1 MPAFRPITA
10 ARVATAALA
19 AVMTLSLLPA
29 ATLGYN
35 EPPKVLKQ
43 GEWKALGAIN
53 HLRADRGLKPL
64 RMAHRV
70 RLVARDRSRD
80 MRQYDY
86 FSHASPSGRDAATL
100 LDHRNVSYMSGSE
113 NIGWISFMSTW
124 EKTAAAMVDA
134 WFDSSGHRANL
145 LSRDVNYVGIGAA
158 RTGNAVYWTAIFVR
172 QKDHTAPKAG
182 MIASTTGLSL
192 AGNDAGKRTATI
204 RWWGHDRALQRHTS
218 GLKGF
223 VVQKKQPNGTWR
235 TLRHMTKTRSLT
247 LQLSRG
253 THKFRV
259 RAVDNRGNKS
269 GWRHPLQVTVH

>member
-1 MPAFRPITA
+1 MPAFRTITA

-29 ATLGYN
+29 ATLGSN
-35 EPPKVLKQ
+35 GPPKVLRE

-53 HLRADRGLKPL
+53 QLREDRGLKPL
-64 RMAHRV
+64 RMAHKV
-70 RLVARDRSRD
+70 RFAARDRSRD

-86 FSHASPSGRDAATL
+86 FSHVSPSGRDAARL
-100 LDHRNVSYMSGSE
+100 LGQRNVRYMAGAE
-113 NIGWISFMSTW
+113 NIGWVSFMGTW
-124 EKTAAAMVDA
+124 EKTAKAMVGA
-134 WFDSSGHRANL
+134 WFDSSGHRASL
-145 LSRDVNYVGIGAA
+145 LSRDFNYVGIGAA
-158 RTGNAVYWTAIFVR
+158 RSGNAVYWTAIFVR
-172 QKDHTAPKAG
+172 QRDHTAPKAG

-192 AGNDAGKRTATI
+192 ASNDAGKRTVTI

-223 VVQKKQPNGTWR
+223 IVQKKRPNGTWR
-235 TLRHMTKTRSLT
+235 TLRHMTKTRSVT

-253 THKFRV
+253 VHKFRV

-269 GWRHPLQVTVH
+269 GWRHPLRVSVY

>member
-1 MPAFRPITA
+1 MPASRTITVG
-10 ARVATAALA
+10 RVATAALT

-35 EPPKVLKQ
+35 EPPKELKQ
-43 GEWKALGAIN
+43 GEWKALAAIN
-53 HLRADRGLKPL
+53 QLRENRGLKPL
-64 RMAHRV
+64 RMAFRV

-86 FSHASPSGRDAATL
+86 FSHVSPSGRDAATL
-100 LDHRNVSYMSGSE
+100 LSRRNVSYMSGSE
-113 NIGWISFMSTW
+113 NIGWVSFMGSW
-124 EKTAAAMVDA
+124 EKTADAMVDA
-134 WFDSSGHRANL
+134 WFDSSGHRVNL

-158 RTGNAVYWTAIFVR
+158 RSGNAVYWTAIFVR

-182 MIASTTGLSL
+182 MIASPTGLSL
-192 AGNDAGKRTATI
+192 ASNGAGKRNVTI
-204 RWWGHDRALQRHTS
+204 SWWGHDRALQRHTS

-223 VVQKKQPNGTWR
+223 VVQKRNPNGTWR
-235 TLRHMTKTRSLT
+235 TLRYMTKTRSLT
-247 LQLSRG
+247 LPLSRG

-269 GWRHPLQVTVH
+269 GWRHPLTVTVH